1 MKIALFLIT
10 TFIIDE
16 DSQLFKKKF
25 LTNNKTR
32 LEHYING
39 IKSLDFFKHDIILL
53 DNSSPLEKLP
63 SNLKKIITSNS
74 NIKYIN
80 NTKNIVGKLNKTAG
94 VIDVY
99 KNNIDLLKK
108 YDVIIHFEP
117 RQKIVD
123 NSFFFL
129 SGNNFYIDKTN
140 RQFHTGLFSIDSINF
155 IKFLNKYN
163 PEDILKNNLQ
173 LESILFQFIAENNI
187 KFNRVDKL
195 GIIWYDSYKKDKETF
210 I

>member
-16 DSQLFKKKF
+16 DSELFKKKK

-39 IKSLDFFKHDIILL
+39 IKSIDFFKNDIILL
-53 DNSSPLEKLP
+53 DNSSSLEKLP
-63 SNLKKIITSNS
+63 SSLKKIITSNP
-74 NIKYIN
+74 NIQYIN
-80 NTKNIVGKLNKTAG
+80 NTKNIFGKLNKTAG

-99 KNNIDLLKK
+99 KKNIDLLKN

-123 NSFFFL
+123 NFFFFL
-129 SGNNFYIDKTN
+129 PGNNFYIDKTN

-163 PEDILKNNLQ
+163 PEDILKNNFDNKFGVNP
-173 LESILFQFIAENNI
+173 LEDVFLC
-187 KFNRVDKL
+187 
-195 GIIWYDSYKKDKETF
+195 KK
-210 I
+210 